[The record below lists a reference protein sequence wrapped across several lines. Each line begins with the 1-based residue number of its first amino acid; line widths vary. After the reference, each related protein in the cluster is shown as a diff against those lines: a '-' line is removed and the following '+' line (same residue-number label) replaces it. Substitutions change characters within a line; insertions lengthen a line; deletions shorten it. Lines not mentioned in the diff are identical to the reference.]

1 MQMGDVT
8 KADFSQYKC
17 IDLLIGGS
25 PCTNFSM
32 AGNRKG
38 MTDENEKEILSLEQ
52 YLKLKKDGVKFQGE
66 SYLFWEFVRALK
78 EIKPKYFLL
87 ENVKMKKKW
96 QDVITANLG
105 VEPIEINSNLVSAQ
119 NRKRLYWTNIPNIQQ
134 PEDKKIMLKDIIH
147 ETLNDNVDISSYIIP
162 FDKTLQILNSE
173 VNKRKIGY
181 FGTDSQGNR
190 IYSIHDKSV
199 TIVGQAGG
207 KGAKTGLYL
216 FGCITPE
223 RIEKRQNGQ
232 RFNNGDKFYTLTA
245 QDRHGVLISGYIR
258 KLTPIEC
265 ERLQTLPDNY
275 TDVEGI
281 KKSNRYKAIGNGW
294 TVDVIGHIFSFLPD
308 EYKNI

>member
-1 MQMGDVT
+1 MGNVT
-8 KADFSQYKC
+8 KADFSQYKD

-52 YLKLKKDGVKFQGE
+52 YLKLKKDDVKFQGE

-78 EIKPKYFLL
+78 EVNPKYFLL

-134 PEDKKIMLKDIIH
+134 PEDKKIMLKDIVH

-190 IYSIHDKSV
+190 IYSIHDKSA

-223 RIEKRQNGQ
+223 RIEKRQDGQ

-245 QDRHGVLISGYIR
+245 QDRHGVLINGYIR

-275 TDVEGI
+275 TNVEGI

-294 TVDVIGHIFSFLPD
+294 TVDIIAHIFSFLPE
-308 EYKNI
+308 EYKE

>member
-1 MQMGDVT
+1 MGDVT
-8 KADFSQYKC
+8 KADFSQYKD

-52 YLKLKKDGVKFQGE
+52 YLKLKKDDVKFQGE

-78 EIKPKYFLL
+78 EVNPKYFLL

-134 PEDKKIMLKDIIH
+134 PEDKKIMLKDIVH
-147 ETLNDNVDISSYIIP
+147 ETLNDNVDISFYIIP

-181 FGTDSQGNR
+181 FGTDSQANR

-245 QDRHGVLISGYIR
+245 QDRHGVLINGYIR

-275 TDVEGI
+275 TNVEGI

-294 TVDVIGHIFSFLPD
+294 TVDVIAHIFSFLPE
-308 EYKNI
+308 EYKE